1 MDEFKKFLK
10 VIAFVIVCGVT
21 IAASSGSINLGVET
35 HEGFNIVVGILNFG
49 WLYFPIREI
58 VKYFKNRDA
67 AKAPEKGGAKM
78 DKEKEDKN
86 TYSDKA

>member
-1 MDEFKKFLK
+1 MDEFKKFIKALGLMLA
-10 VIAFVIVCGVT
+10 IMVT
-21 IAASSGSINLGVET
+21 IIASAAGLNTGSIYAVAGVC
-35 HEGFNIVVGILNFG
+35 NFG

-78 DKEKEDKN
+78 DKAKEDKN
-86 TYSDKA
+86 TYSDKV